1 MLVGKAITKMI
12 KEILETVNEEKSYVD
27 MFASALFKV
36 KDKKSDI
43 YKKLHKVLMKD
54 DEEAAKRG
62 IKALIKYSQV
72 LELIDEK

>member
-1 MLVGKAITKMI
+1 MI
-12 KEILETVNEEKSYVD
+12 KEILENVNEEKSYVD